1 MSETTRKLWLGLL
14 LEGEERNRKL
24 QKEIGRL
31 RKKILEEMREGTEET
46 LYTYL
51 QEAETVTAELEEVS
65 RELLALDHQLIG
77 LHNEIAVAQEKET
90 IETEIDPDD
99 FTLDL
104 NTGHDNQWCWCL
116 NNQAA
121 LATMEVNRL
130 CSIDMNLGRIRELL
144 GLEDEE

>member
-1 MSETTRKLWLGLL
+1 MLVDASARGRREKSEIAK
-14 LEGEERNRKL
+14 RNRSFT
-24 QKEIGRL
+24 QKDSG
-31 RKKILEEMREGTEET
+31 GNAGSTEET

>member
-1 MSETTRKLWLGLL
+1 MSESKDCWLMLL
-14 LEGEERNRKL
+14 QEGEERNRKL

-130 CSIDMNLGRIRELL
+130 CSIDMNLGCIRELL

>member
-1 MSETTRKLWLGLL
+1 MSESKDCWLMLL
-14 LEGEERNRKL
+14 QEGEERNRKL

-51 QEAETVTAELEEVS
+51 QEAETVTAGLEEVS

-104 NTGHDNQWCWCL
+104 NTGHDNQWCWSL

>member
-1 MSETTRKLWLGLL
+1 MSDSKDCWLELL
-14 LEGEERNRKL
+14 REGEERNRKL

-31 RKKILEEMREGTEET
+31 RKKILEEMREGTAET

-51 QEAETVTAELEEVS
+51 QEAETVTAELEEAS

-77 LHNEIAVAQEKET
+77 LHNEIAAVQEKET
-90 IETEIDPDD
+90 VETEIDPED
-99 FTLDL
+99 FALDL
-104 NTGHDNQWCWCL
+104 NTGHDNQWCWSL

-130 CSIDMNLGRIRELL
+130 CSIDMNLARIRELL

>member
-1 MSETTRKLWLGLL
+1 MCETSNELWLNLL
-14 LEGEERNRKL
+14 REAEDRNGELRT
-24 QKEIGRL
+24 QIARL

>member
-1 MSETTRKLWLGLL
+1 MSESKDCWLMLL
-14 LEGEERNRKL
+14 QEGEERHRKL
-24 QKEIGRL
+24 HKEIGRL

-77 LHNEIAVAQEKET
+77 LHNEIAVALEKET
-90 IETEIDPDD
+90 IKTEIDPED
-99 FTLDL
+99 FVLDL
-104 NTGHDNQWCWCL
+104 NTGHDNQWCWSL

>member
-1 MSETTRKLWLGLL
+1 MSESKDCWLMLL
-14 LEGEERNRKL
+14 QEGEERNRKL

-104 NTGHDNQWCWCL
+104 NTGHDNQWCWSL